1 MPMMQPDQASTLVS
15 AAPPVPDLLVAE
27 DDTNLRRLV
36 ALGLRRAGF
45 SVIEAEDGNRALNIL
60 ADRTLEQTPLR
71 GVVMDVRMPGHDG
84 LSILRA
90 INRDGGELPFV
101 VVTAFGDDQ
110 LHRRAM
116 DYGARAV
123 LDKPFT
129 IDLLCATALRHF
141 GVPAGGPRA
150 GYPAERTVVYAPYDA
165 LLLDRYLEVFN
176 RVVARHRT
184 TAAGPTLPNVRGRVH
199 VRLTGGHDPATT
211 VFTLRWERGRFE
223 RCQATGEEP
232 GWLTV
237 DIDRDHLEEV
247 IATPWRYFAA
257 PQRLALWI

>member
-1 MPMMQPDQASTLVS
+1 MLEAISSPTVVTQT
-15 AAPPVPDLLVAE
+15 PPLPDLLVAE

-36 ALGLRRAGF
+36 SLGLRRAGF
-45 SVIEAEDGNRALNIL
+45 SVVEAEDGNRALNIL
-60 ADRTLEQTPLR
+60 ADRALEQAPLR

-90 INRDGGELPFV
+90 ISRDRADLPFV

-116 DYGARAV
+116 EYGARAV

-129 IDLLCATALRHF
+129 IDILCATALRHF
-141 GVPAGGPRA
+141 GLPSGGTRA
-150 GYPAERTVVYAPYDA
+150 DYPAARTLVYAPYDA

-176 RVVARHRT
+176 RVLARRRESP
-184 TAAGPTLPNVRGRVH
+184 AASTLPSVRGRVH
-199 VRLTGGHDPATT
+199 VRLAGGHDPTT
-211 VFTLRWERGRFE
+211 TLFTLRWERGRFE
-223 RCQATGEEP
+223 RCEGNNDEP

-237 DIDRDHLEEV
+237 EIDRDHLEDV

-257 PQRLALWI
+257 PERLALWI